1 MQRRRLAQLL
11 NNIFKPLKRRL
22 ILKRISAKYENRTEI
37 QNNVKTGPIK
47 T

>member
-11 NNIFKPLKRRL
+11 HNIFKALKRRL
-22 ILKRISAKYENRTEI
+22 ILKRISTKHENRTET